1 MKKMKIQIVSDLHLE
16 FGGIE
21 IKNATGADVLVLS
34 GDICVASDLYDHP
47 HTETPPIVNLGKRQE
62 SAYMYRSFFK
72 NVASEFEHVVY
83 VAGNHEHY
91 HGKWSKTI
99 DILTD
104 ETSEF
109 GIHFLERSSVK
120 IKDVLFVGGTMWT
133 DMNKSD
139 PITLSLIR
147 DSMNDYK
154 VIRDEIKGYSKL
166 APITTYRRH
175 VDTVK
180 YIKNTIRDTDA
191 EKVVVVTHHAPSYKS
206 IHPVYVDDFIMNGAY
221 ASDLSELILDNPKI
235 ALWTHGHIHHANDYY
250 IGSTRIVCNP
260 RGYDGYELSDGF
272 DLNKVVDI

>member
-1 MKKMKIQIVSDLHLE
+1 MKIQILSDIHLE
-16 FGGIE
+16 FSCFDV
-21 IKNATGADVLVLS
+21 KNTTGSDVLILS

-47 HTETPPIVNLGKRQE
+47 HTETPPMVNLGKRQE

-99 DILTD
+99 DILAD

-180 YIKNTIRDTDA
+180 YIKNTILDTDA
-191 EKVVVVTHHAPSYKS
+191 EKIVVVTHHAPSYKS
-206 IHPVYVDDFIMNGAY
+206 IHPAYTDDFVTNGAY

-260 RGYDGYELSDGF
+260 RGYEGYELSEGF
-272 DLNKVVDI
+272 DVNKVVDI